1 MSGERKRGIEW
12 HYGKIWW
19 HAGTQMDKWR
29 VGVIDSG
36 GSVILISFS
45 LGASVYV
52 CAFASLAASW
62 LDFWVS
68 FRPQHALEQHKVT
81 GEVMKM
87 NVCVCVSE
95 KAAFLLRLRSGLLIK
110 MPARP
115 LRNPT
120 LLSSLLFPHLSSF
133 PPFPIPFISVHS
145 SCMSTGM
152 SFWFLSSFIVFIK
165 YNLTANI
172 FLTFLCTVCCIYVC
186 VWDRELKVQKT
197 V

>member
-1 MSGERKRGIEW
+1 MCVCIFS
-12 HYGKIWW
+12 
-19 HAGTQMDKWR
+19 
-29 VGVIDSG
+29 
-36 GSVILISFS
+36 SVLTGF
-45 LGASVYV
+45 LGLVQTPA
-52 CAFASLAASW
+52 CTGAAQGDRRSNE
-62 LDFWVS
+62 D
-68 FRPQHALEQHKVT
+68 EC
-81 GEVMKM
+81 
-87 NVCVCVSE
+87 VCVCVSE

-152 SFWFLSSFIVFIK
+152 SFWFLSSLIVFIK
-165 YNLTANI
+165 YHLTVNI

-186 VWDRELKVQKT
+186 VCERELKVHCERLFRVKMTKMSTEKFENCALYMLRLQ
-197 V
+197 